1 MNRGILAL
9 VSSIGCM
16 SAGSLQTLADA
27 MHIPHLFIQRSPAGT
42 PRSACPQTSRMPG
55 TDDYTLMVRPPV
67 YLNEVIMQV
76 VSEYSWQKFI
86 LFYDS
91 DFDIRGIEDFL
102 DRTSQQGMDVSL
114 QKVESNINMMITSL
128 FRTMRVE
135 ELHRYRDTLRRAV
148 LFMSPTTAKAFIT
161 EVVETNL
168 VAFDCHWILI
178 NEEISDYDLQEL
190 VMKSIGRL
198 TLVRQT
204 FPMPQN
210 TTQRCVKH
218 NHRINTS
225 LCDPKNP
232 KSQQLE
238 ITNRY
243 IYDTV
248 LLLAN
253 TFHRKLEDRKWHSMA
268 SLSCIRKNS
277 KPWQG
282 GKSMLD
288 TVKKFGVSGLTSFL
302 EFTDNG
308 TNPNIFFEIL
318 GTNYGEDRGRGVSR
332 GRWEIGERV
341 KGAGSGRGGDA
352 GKMCGAGE
360 EGGEGEKKLKGNTE
374 EHGGREERTLAT
386 WDPVH
391 GLNGTLT
398 DRKLENNMRGV
409 VLRVVTV
416 LCTQKNQRLV
426 TVVTSA
432 GMSDFNLLLYSK
444 SVLCLVFRPSFIR
457 LCRDVE
463 RGQFESLRSQ
473 FVMVSENVLGK
484 PKKYQGYSIDVLDAL
499 SNYLGFK
506 YEIYVA
512 PDHKYGSLQPDGQWN
527 GLMGELVF
535 KRADVGLSAL
545 TITPERESVVDFT
558 TRYMD
563 YSVGVLLRKAERTV
577 DMFACLAPFDLSL
590 WACIAGTVLLVGIL
604 VYLLNWLNP
613 PRLPMGSV
621 SSTTLYNSMWFVYG
635 SFVQQGGEVPYTTLA
650 TRMMMGVWWM
660 FALIVISSYTANLA
674 AFLTITRIENSIQ
687 SLQDL
692 SKQTELPYGTVL
704 DSAVYD
710 QVRSKA
716 MNPFERDPMYSQ
728 MWRMI
733 NRTGGGENN
742 VEESKEGIRKVKY
755 GRFGFVWDAAVLEY
769 VANNDEDCS
778 FYTVSSNAPDRGY
791 GIAMQHGSPYR
802 DIFSQRILELQ
813 QNGDMDILKLKW
825 WPRDSPC
832 DLYSSVQSRQRGNAL
847 DIHSFAGV
855 FCVLAAGVVLSCL
868 IAMVESWWSR
878 RKGSRVPSKEVGG
891 RIGDRTEESWYR
903 ERQAAD
909 PCPHSPNEHP
919 LALGGQ
925 TQNQTSST
933 ANTTVSTATH
943 YQPPACCDI
952 PCALIVQHS
961 YEPANPSEL
970 APKMRMTTFTTSPPT
985 PSLCTED
992 ESPHKQFSTSSVD
1005 LTPLDMDALPAARQ
1019 ALEQISDF
1027 RNTHITTTTFIP
1039 EQIQTLSRSLSA
1051 KAAAGFSAGFGSGGG
1066 GVLQDHRTGGVGPF
1080 RQRAPNGGFFRS
1092 PIKTM
1097 SSIPYQPTGPG
1108 PNFGYG
1114 NDPDRG
1120 TSI

>member
-1 MNRGILAL
+1 LTQLVAQWIQGINWSARKDDEVFRLAVADLNLNNEILETEKITISVEFVDGNNPFQAVQEACELMNRGILAL

-42 PRSACPQTSRMPG
+42 PRSACPPTSRVPG

-76 VSEYSWQKFI
+76 VSEYSWQKFV

-102 DRTSQQGMDVSL
+102 DSTSQQGMDVSL

-148 LFMSPTTAKAFIT
+148 LFMSPATAKAFIT

-198 TLVRQT
+198 TLVRQM

-232 KSQQLE
+232 KAQQLE

-332 GRWEIGERV
+332 
-341 KGAGSGRGGDA
+341 
-352 GKMCGAGE
+352 
-360 EGGEGEKKLKGNTE
+360 
-374 EHGGREERTLAT
+374 LAT

-416 LCTQKNQRLV
+416 LEE
-426 TVVTSA
+426 
-432 GMSDFNLLLYSK
+432 
-444 SVLCLVFRPSFIR
+444 P
-457 LCRDVE
+457 
-463 RGQFESLRSQ
+463 

-484 PKKYQGYSIDVLDAL
+484 PKKYQGFSIDVLDAL
-499 SNYLGFK
+499 ANYLGFK

-733 NRTGGGENN
+733 NRTGGGDNN

-778 FYTVSSNAPDRGY
+778 FYTVSNNAPDRGY

-825 WPRDSPC
+825 WPKDSPC
-832 DLYSSVQSRQRGNAL
+832 DLYSSVQTRQRGNAL

-878 RKGSRVPSKEVGG
+878 RKGSRVPSKEDDKE
-891 RIGDRTEESWYR
+891 IDL
-903 ERQAAD
+903 
-909 PCPHSPNEHP
+909 EH
-919 LALGGQ
+919 LHRRV
-925 TQNQTSST
+925 N
-933 ANTTVSTATH
+933 
-943 YQPPACCDI
+943 
-952 PCALIVQHS
+952 
-961 YEPANPSEL
+961 
-970 APKMRMTTFTTSPPT
+970 
-985 PSLCTED
+985 SLCTED

-1066 GVLQDHRTGGVGPF
+1066 GGGGLQDHRTGGVGPF

>member
-1 MNRGILAL
+1 MKVITAMLLVAVVWSQEWKSALSDSIIHIGAIFDESARKDDEVFRLAVADLNLNNEILETEKITISVEFVDGNNPFQAVQEACELMNRGILAL
-9 VSSIGCM
+9 VTSIGCM
-16 SAGSLQTLADA
+16 SAGSIQTLANA
-27 MHIPHLFIQRSPAGT
+27 MHIPHLFIQRSPAGS
-42 PRSACPQTSRMPG
+42 PRSDCQPTSRVPG
-55 TDDYTLMVRPPV
+55 TDDYTLMVRPPI
-67 YLNEVIMQV
+67 YLNDVIMQV

-86 LFYDS
+86 IFYDS

-102 DRTSQQGMDVSL
+102 DRSSQQGMDVSL

-148 LFMSPTTAKAFIT
+148 LFMSPATAKAFIT

-210 TTQRCVKH
+210 ASQRCVKH
-218 NHRINTS
+218 NHRINNS

-232 KSQQLE
+232 RSHQLE

-243 IYDTV
+243 IYDSV

-268 SLSCIRKNS
+268 SLSCIRKNT

-282 GKSMLD
+282 GRSMLD
-288 TVKKFGVSGLTSFL
+288 TIKKNGVSGLTSFL
-302 EFTDNG
+302 EFDDNG
-308 TNPNIFFEIL
+308 SNPNIFFEIL
-318 GTNYGEDRGRGVSR
+318 GTNYGEDRGRGVTR
-332 GRWEIGERV
+332 
-341 KGAGSGRGGDA
+341 
-352 GKMCGAGE
+352 
-360 EGGEGEKKLKGNTE
+360 
-374 EHGGREERTLAT
+374 LAT

-416 LCTQKNQRLV
+416 LEE
-426 TVVTSA
+426 
-432 GMSDFNLLLYSK
+432 
-444 SVLCLVFRPSFIR
+444 P
-457 LCRDVE
+457 
-463 RGQFESLRSQ
+463 

-499 SNYLGFK
+499 SDYLGFK

-621 SSTTLYNSMWFVYG
+621 SPTTLYNSMWFVYG
-635 SFVQQGGEVPYTTLA
+635 SFVQQDV
-650 TRMMMGVWWM
+650 
-660 FALIVISSYTANLA
+660 
-674 AFLTITRIENSIQ
+674 

-710 QVRSKA
+710 QVRYKS

-778 FYTVSSNAPDRGY
+778 FYAVSSNAPDRGY

-802 DIFSQRILELQ
+802 DIFSQRVLELQ

-832 DLYSSVQSRQRGNAL
+832 DLYSSIQTRQQGNAL

-878 RKGSRVPSKEVGG
+878 RKGSRVPSKEDDKE
-891 RIGDRTEESWYR
+891 IDL
-903 ERQAAD
+903 
-909 PCPHSPNEHP
+909 EH
-919 LALGGQ
+919 LHRRV
-925 TQNQTSST
+925 N
-933 ANTTVSTATH
+933 
-943 YQPPACCDI
+943 
-952 PCALIVQHS
+952 
-961 YEPANPSEL
+961 
-970 APKMRMTTFTTSPPT
+970 
-985 PSLCTED
+985 SLCTDD

-1039 EQIQTLSRSLSA
+1039 EQIQTLSRTLSA
-1051 KAAAGFSAGFGSGGG
+1051 KAAAGFSTGFGSGG

-1097 SSIPYQPTGPG
+1097 SSIPYQSTGPG

>member
-1 MNRGILAL
+1 MKVFPAVLFLITFWSLEWAPVLPDSIIHIGAIFDESAKKDDEVFRMAVADLNLNNQILETEKITISVEFVDGNNPFQAVQEACELMNRGILAL

-16 SAGSLQTLADA
+16 SAGSLQSLADA
-27 MHIPHLFIQRSPAGT
+27 MHIPHLFIQRAPAGT
-42 PRSACPQTSRMPG
+42 PRSSCPPTSHAQP
-55 TDDYTLMVRPPV
+55 DDYTLFVRPPV
-67 YLNEVIMQV
+67 YLNDVIFQV
-76 VSEYSWQKFI
+76 VMEYTWQKFI
-86 LFYDS
+86 IFYDT
-91 DFDIRGIEDFL
+91 DYDIRGIQNFL
-102 DRTSQQGMDVSL
+102 DQTSQQGMDVSL
-114 QKVESNINMMITSL
+114 QKVESNINMMITGM

-148 LFMSPTTAKAFIT
+148 LFMSPATAKAFIT

-168 VAFDCHWILI
+168 VAFDCHWIII
-178 NEEISDYDLQEL
+178 NEEISDMDVQEL

-204 FPMPQN
+204 FLLPQN
-210 TTQRCVKH
+210 TSQRCARN
-218 NHRINTS
+218 NHRIDNS
-225 LCDPKNP
+225 LCDPKDP
-232 KSQQLE
+232 KAHTLE

-268 SLSCIRKNS
+268 SLSCIRKGS

-288 TVKKFGVSGLTSFL
+288 TVKKGGVSGLTSLL
-302 EFTDNG
+302 EFNDNG
-308 TNPNIFFEIL
+308 SNPNIYFEIL

-332 GRWEIGERV
+332 
-341 KGAGSGRGGDA
+341 
-352 GKMCGAGE
+352 
-360 EGGEGEKKLKGNTE
+360 
-374 EHGGREERTLAT
+374 LAT

-416 LCTQKNQRLV
+416 LEE
-426 TVVTSA
+426 
-432 GMSDFNLLLYSK
+432 
-444 SVLCLVFRPSFIR
+444 P
-457 LCRDVE
+457 
-463 RGQFESLRSQ
+463 

-484 PKKYQGYSIDVLDAL
+484 PKKYQGFSIDVLDAL
-499 SNYLGFK
+499 ANYLGFK

-512 PDHKYGSLQPDGQWN
+512 PDHKYGSQQADGAWN

-563 YSVGVLLRKAERTV
+563 YSVGVLLKKAERTV
-577 DMFACLAPFDLSL
+577 DIFACLAPFDLSL
-590 WACIAGTVLLVGIL
+590 WACIAGTVLLVGTL

-650 TRMMMGVWWM
+650 TRMMMGVWWL

-674 AFLTITRIENSIQ
+674 AFLTISRIENSIQ

-692 SKQTELPYGTVL
+692 AKQTDLPYGTVL

-710 QVRSKA
+710 QVRSKGI
-716 MNPFERDPMYSQ
+716 NPFERDPMYSQ

-733 NRTGGGENN
+733 NRTGGAENN

-755 GRFGFVWDAAVLEY
+755 GRFAFVWDAAVLEY
-769 VANNDEDCS
+769 VAINDEDCS
-778 FYTVSSNAPDRGY
+778 LYTVSNSVADRGY
-791 GIAMQHGSPYR
+791 GIAMQHGSAYR

-825 WPRDSPC
+825 WPQDSPC
-832 DLYSSVQSRQRGNAL
+832 DLYSPVGTRKTGSAL

-855 FCVLAAGVVLSCL
+855 FFVLAAGVVLSCL
-868 IAMVESWWSR
+868 IATVETWWTR
-878 RKGSRVPSKEVGG
+878 RKGSRVPSKEDDKE
-891 RIGDRTEESWYR
+891 IDL
-903 ERQAAD
+903 
-909 PCPHSPNEHP
+909 EH
-919 LALGGQ
+919 LHHRV
-925 TQNQTSST
+925 N
-933 ANTTVSTATH
+933 
-943 YQPPACCDI
+943 
-952 PCALIVQHS
+952 
-961 YEPANPSEL
+961 
-970 APKMRMTTFTTSPPT
+970 
-985 PSLCTED
+985 SLCTED
-992 ESPHKQFSTSSVD
+992 ESPHKQFSTSSID
-1005 LTPLDMDALPAARQ
+1005 LTPLDMDSLPAARQ

-1051 KAAAGFSAGFGSGGG
+1051 KAAAGFAFGA
-1066 GVLQDHRTGGVGPF
+1066 VQDHRTGGPF

-1092 PIKTM
+1092 PVKTM
-1097 SSIPYQPTGPG
+1097 SSIPYQPTPA
-1108 PNFGYG
+1108 PSFSYG

>member
-1 MNRGILAL
+1 MKVLLAVLLVAVFWSQEWKSALSDSIIHIGAIFDESARKDDEVFRLAVADLNLNNEILETEKITFSVEFVDGNNPFQAVQEACELMNRGILAL

-27 MHIPHLFIQRSPAGT
+27 MHIPHLYIQRSPVGT
-42 PRSACPQTSRMPG
+42 PRSTCPPTSRIPG
-55 TDDYTLMVRPPV
+55 SDDYTLMVRPPV
-67 YLNEVIMQV
+67 FLNEVIMQV
-76 VSEYSWQKFI
+76 VSEYSWQKFV

-114 QKVESNINMMITSL
+114 QKVESNVNMMITGL

-148 LFMSPTTAKAFIT
+148 LFMSPATAKAFIT

-198 TLVRQT
+198 TLVRQM

-225 LCDPKNP
+225 LCDPKSP
-232 KSQQLE
+232 KAQQLE

-282 GKSMLD
+282 GKSMLE

-332 GRWEIGERV
+332 
-341 KGAGSGRGGDA
+341 
-352 GKMCGAGE
+352 
-360 EGGEGEKKLKGNTE
+360 
-374 EHGGREERTLAT
+374 LAT

-416 LCTQKNQRLV
+416 LEE
-426 TVVTSA
+426 
-432 GMSDFNLLLYSK
+432 
-444 SVLCLVFRPSFIR
+444 P
-457 LCRDVE
+457 
-463 RGQFESLRSQ
+463 

-512 PDHKYGSLQPDGQWN
+512 PDHKYGSLQSDGQWN

-604 VYLLNWLNP
+604 VYLLNWFNP

-650 TRMMMGVWWM
+650 TRMMMGFWWM

-674 AFLTITRIENSIQ
+674 AFLTISRIENSIQ

-733 NRTGGGENN
+733 NRTGGADNN
-742 VEESKEGIRKVKY
+742 VEESREGIRKVKY

-791 GIAMQHGSPYR
+791 GMAMQHGSPYR

-825 WPRDSPC
+825 WPKDSPC
-832 DLYSSVQSRQRGNAL
+832 DLYSSDQTRQHGNAL

-878 RKGSRVPSKEVGG
+878 RKGSRVPSKEDDKE
-891 RIGDRTEESWYR
+891 IDL
-903 ERQAAD
+903 
-909 PCPHSPNEHP
+909 EH
-919 LALGGQ
+919 LHRRV
-925 TQNQTSST
+925 N
-933 ANTTVSTATH
+933 
-943 YQPPACCDI
+943 
-952 PCALIVQHS
+952 
-961 YEPANPSEL
+961 
-970 APKMRMTTFTTSPPT
+970 
-985 PSLCTED
+985 SLCTED

-1051 KAAAGFSAGFGSGGG
+1051 KAAAGFSSGFGGGTN
-1066 GVLQDHRTGGVGPF
+1066 LQDHRTGGVGPF

>member
-1 MNRGILAL
+1 
-9 VSSIGCM
+9 
-16 SAGSLQTLADA
+16 
-27 MHIPHLFIQRSPAGT
+27 
-42 PRSACPQTSRMPG
+42 
-55 TDDYTLMVRPPV
+55 
-67 YLNEVIMQV
+67 
-76 VSEYSWQKFI
+76 
-86 LFYDS
+86 
-91 DFDIRGIEDFL
+91 
-102 DRTSQQGMDVSL
+102 
-114 QKVESNINMMITSL
+114 
-128 FRTMRVE
+128 
-135 ELHRYRDTLRRAV
+135 
-148 LFMSPTTAKAFIT
+148 
-161 EVVETNL
+161 
-168 VAFDCHWILI
+168 WILI

-198 TLVRQT
+198 TLVRQM

-225 LCDPKNP
+225 LCDPKSP
-232 KSQQLE
+232 KAQQLE

-282 GKSMLD
+282 GKSMLE

-332 GRWEIGERV
+332 
-341 KGAGSGRGGDA
+341 
-352 GKMCGAGE
+352 
-360 EGGEGEKKLKGNTE
+360 
-374 EHGGREERTLAT
+374 LAT

-416 LCTQKNQRLV
+416 LEE
-426 TVVTSA
+426 
-432 GMSDFNLLLYSK
+432 
-444 SVLCLVFRPSFIR
+444 P
-457 LCRDVE
+457 
-463 RGQFESLRSQ
+463 

-484 PKKYQGYSIDVLDAL
+484 PKKYQGFSIDVLDAL

-512 PDHKYGSLQPDGQWN
+512 PDHKYGSLQSDGQWN

-590 WACIAGTVLLVGIL
+590 WACIAGTVLLIGIL

-650 TRMMMGVWWM
+650 TRMMMGFWWM

-674 AFLTITRIENSIQ
+674 AFLTISRIENSIQ

-733 NRTGGGENN
+733 NRTGGADNN
-742 VEESKEGIRKVKY
+742 VEESREGIRKVKY

-825 WPRDSPC
+825 WPKDSPC
-832 DLYSSVQSRQRGNAL
+832 DLYSSDQTRQRGNAL

-878 RKGSRVPSKEVGG
+878 RKGSRVPSKEDDKE
-891 RIGDRTEESWYR
+891 IDL
-903 ERQAAD
+903 
-909 PCPHSPNEHP
+909 EH
-919 LALGGQ
+919 LHRRV
-925 TQNQTSST
+925 N
-933 ANTTVSTATH
+933 
-943 YQPPACCDI
+943 
-952 PCALIVQHS
+952 
-961 YEPANPSEL
+961 
-970 APKMRMTTFTTSPPT
+970 
-985 PSLCTED
+985 SLCTED

-1051 KAAAGFSAGFGSGGG
+1051 KAAAGFSSGFGGGTT
-1066 GVLQDHRTGGVGPF
+1066 LQDHRTGGVGPF

>member
-1 MNRGILAL
+1 MKVISAILLVAVCWSQEWKSALSDSIIHIGAIFDESARKDDEVFRLAVADLNLNNEILETEKITISVEFVDGNNPFQAVQEACELMNRGILAL

-27 MHIPHLFIQRSPAGT
+27 MHIPHLFIQRSPAGS
-42 PRSACPQTSRMPG
+42 PRSACPQTSRLPG

-148 LFMSPTTAKAFIT
+148 LFMSPATAKAFIT

-178 NEEISDYDLQEL
+178 NEEITDYDLQEL
-190 VMKSIGRL
+190 VLKSIGRL

-232 KSQQLE
+232 RSHQLE
-238 ITNRY
+238 ISNRY

-268 SLSCIRKNS
+268 SLSCIRKTS

-288 TVKKFGVSGLTSFL
+288 TIKKFGVSGLTSFL

-308 TNPNIFFEIL
+308 SNPNIFFEIL
-318 GTNYGEDRGRGVSR
+318 GTSYGEDRGRGVSR
-332 GRWEIGERV
+332 
-341 KGAGSGRGGDA
+341 
-352 GKMCGAGE
+352 
-360 EGGEGEKKLKGNTE
+360 
-374 EHGGREERTLAT
+374 LAT

-416 LCTQKNQRLV
+416 LEE
-426 TVVTSA
+426 
-432 GMSDFNLLLYSK
+432 
-444 SVLCLVFRPSFIR
+444 P
-457 LCRDVE
+457 
-463 RGQFESLRSQ
+463 

-674 AFLTITRIENSIQ
+674 AFLTISRIENSIQ

-710 QVRSKA
+710 QVRSKS

-733 NRTGGGENN
+733 NRTGGGDNN

-825 WPRDSPC
+825 WPKDSPC
-832 DLYSSVQSRQRGNAL
+832 DLYSSVQTRQRGNAL

-878 RKGSRVPSKEVGG
+878 RKGSRVPSKETQADGP
-891 RIGDRTEESWYR
+891 SA
-903 ERQAAD
+903 RQAAD

-919 LALGGQ
+919 LALGGHSQ
-925 TQNQTSST
+925 HQNPNT
-933 ANTTVSTATH
+933 ANTNAPTATH

-961 YEPANPSEL
+961 YEPNHPSEL
-970 APKMRMTTFTTSPPT
+970 TPKMRMTTFTTSPPT
-985 PSLCTED
+985 PRTIRRSTWSTYTAGLTACA
-992 ESPHKQFSTSSVD
+992 PRMKAPTSSSP
-1005 LTPLDMDALPAARQ
+1005 PLP
-1019 ALEQISDF
+1019 
-1027 RNTHITTTTFIP
+1027 
-1039 EQIQTLSRSLSA
+1039 
-1051 KAAAGFSAGFGSGGG
+1051 
-1066 GVLQDHRTGGVGPF
+1066 
-1080 RQRAPNGGFFRS
+1080 
-1092 PIKTM
+1092 
-1097 SSIPYQPTGPG
+1097 SI
-1108 PNFGYG
+1108 
-1114 NDPDRG
+1114 
-1120 TSI
+1120 

>member
-1 MNRGILAL
+1 MKVTSAVMLLAAVFWSQKWKSVLSDSIIHIGAIFDESARKDDEVFRLAVADLNLNNEILQTEKITVSVEFVDGNNPFQAVQEACELMNRGILAL

-16 SAGSLQTLADA
+16 SAGSLQSLADA
-27 MHIPHLFIQRSPAGT
+27 MHIPHLFIQRSPAGS
-42 PRSACPQTSRMPG
+42 PRSACPPTSRVPG

-128 FRTMRVE
+128 FRTMRVD

-148 LFMSPTTAKAFIT
+148 LFMSPATAKAFIT

-198 TLVRQT
+198 TLIRQM
-204 FPMPQN
+204 FPVPQN

-218 NHRINTS
+218 NHRIDTS
-225 LCDPKNP
+225 LCDPKSP
-232 KSQQLE
+232 RSQQLE
-238 ITNRY
+238 ISNRY
-243 IYDTV
+243 IYDSV

-268 SLSCIRKNS
+268 SLSCIRKSS

-288 TVKKFGVSGLTSFL
+288 TIKKFGVSGLTSFL

-308 TNPNIFFEIL
+308 SNPNIFFEIL
-318 GTNYGEDRGRGVSR
+318 GTNYGEERGRGVSR
-332 GRWEIGERV
+332 
-341 KGAGSGRGGDA
+341 
-352 GKMCGAGE
+352 
-360 EGGEGEKKLKGNTE
+360 
-374 EHGGREERTLAT
+374 LAM

-416 LCTQKNQRLV
+416 LEE
-426 TVVTSA
+426 
-432 GMSDFNLLLYSK
+432 
-444 SVLCLVFRPSFIR
+444 P
-457 LCRDVE
+457 
-463 RGQFESLRSQ
+463 

-484 PKKYQGYSIDVLDAL
+484 PKKYQGYSIDVLDTL

-512 PDHKYGSLQPDGQWN
+512 PDHKYGSMQPDGQWN
-527 GLMGELVF
+527 GLMGELVS

-650 TRMMMGVWWM
+650 TRMMMGFWWM

-692 SKQTELPYGTVL
+692 SKQTDLPYGTVL

-710 QVRSKA
+710 QVRSKS

-733 NRTGGGENN
+733 NRTGGGDNN

-778 FYTVSSNAPDRGY
+778 FYTVKSSAPDRGY

-825 WPRDSPC
+825 WPKDSPC
-832 DLYSSVQSRQRGNAL
+832 DLYSSVQTRQHSNAL
-847 DIHSFAGV
+847 DIQSFAGV

-878 RKGSRVPSKEVGG
+878 RKGSRVPSKEDDKE
-891 RIGDRTEESWYR
+891 IDL
-903 ERQAAD
+903 
-909 PCPHSPNEHP
+909 EH
-919 LALGGQ
+919 LHRRV
-925 TQNQTSST
+925 N
-933 ANTTVSTATH
+933 
-943 YQPPACCDI
+943 
-952 PCALIVQHS
+952 
-961 YEPANPSEL
+961 
-970 APKMRMTTFTTSPPT
+970 
-985 PSLCTED
+985 SLCTED

-1039 EQIQTLSRSLSA
+1039 EQIQTLSRTLSA
-1051 KAAAGFSAGFGSGGG
+1051 KAAAGFSSGFSSGG
-1066 GVLQDHRTGGVGPF
+1066 GVLQDHRTGVGPF

>member
-1 MNRGILAL
+1 MKVFPAVLFLITFWSLEWAPVLPDSIIHIGAIFDESAKKDDEVFRMAVADLNLNNQILETEKITISVEFVDGNNPFQAVQEACELMNRGILAL

-16 SAGSLQTLADA
+16 SAGSLQSLADA
-27 MHIPHLFIQRSPAGT
+27 MHIPHLFIQRAPGGT
-42 PRSACPQTSRMPG
+42 PRSSCPPTSHAQP
-55 TDDYTLMVRPPV
+55 DDYTLFVRPPV
-67 YLNEVIMQV
+67 YLNDVIFQV
-76 VSEYSWQKFI
+76 VMEYTWQKFI
-86 LFYDS
+86 IFYDT
-91 DFDIRGIEDFL
+91 DYDIRGIQNFL
-102 DRTSQQGMDVSL
+102 DQTSQQGMDVSL
-114 QKVESNINMMITSL
+114 QKVESNINMMITGM

-148 LFMSPTTAKAFIT
+148 LFMSPATAKAFIT

-168 VAFDCHWILI
+168 VAFDCHWIII
-178 NEEISDYDLQEL
+178 NEEISDMDVQEL

-204 FPMPQN
+204 FLLPQN
-210 TTQRCVKH
+210 TSQRCARN
-218 NHRINTS
+218 NHRIDNS
-225 LCDPKNP
+225 LCDPKDP
-232 KSQQLE
+232 KAHTLE

-268 SLSCIRKNS
+268 SLSCIRKGS

-288 TVKKFGVSGLTSFL
+288 TVKKGGVSGLTSLL
-302 EFTDNG
+302 EFNDNG
-308 TNPNIFFEIL
+308 SNPNIYFEIL

-332 GRWEIGERV
+332 
-341 KGAGSGRGGDA
+341 
-352 GKMCGAGE
+352 
-360 EGGEGEKKLKGNTE
+360 
-374 EHGGREERTLAT
+374 LAT

-416 LCTQKNQRLV
+416 LEE
-426 TVVTSA
+426 
-432 GMSDFNLLLYSK
+432 
-444 SVLCLVFRPSFIR
+444 P
-457 LCRDVE
+457 
-463 RGQFESLRSQ
+463 

-484 PKKYQGYSIDVLDAL
+484 PKKYQGFSIDVLDAL
-499 SNYLGFK
+499 ANYLGFK

-512 PDHKYGSLQPDGQWN
+512 PDHKYGSQQADGAWN

-563 YSVGVLLRKAERTV
+563 YSVGVLLKKAERTV
-577 DMFACLAPFDLSL
+577 DIFACLAPFDLSL
-590 WACIAGTVLLVGIL
+590 WACIAGTVLLVGTL

-650 TRMMMGVWWM
+650 TRMMMGVWWL

-674 AFLTITRIENSIQ
+674 AFLTISRIENSIQ

-692 SKQTELPYGTVL
+692 AKQTDLPYGTVL

-710 QVRSKA
+710 QVRSKGI
-716 MNPFERDPMYSQ
+716 NPFERDPMYSQ

-733 NRTGGGENN
+733 NRTGGAENN

-755 GRFGFVWDAAVLEY
+755 GRFAFVWDAAVLEY
-769 VANNDEDCS
+769 VAINDEDCS
-778 FYTVSSNAPDRGY
+778 LYTVSNSVADRGY

-825 WPRDSPC
+825 WPQDSPC
-832 DLYSSVQSRQRGNAL
+832 DLYSPVGTRKTGSAL

-855 FCVLAAGVVLSCL
+855 FFVLAAGVVLSCL
-868 IAMVESWWSR
+868 IATVETWWTR
-878 RKGSRVPSKEVGG
+878 RKGSRVPSKEDDKE
-891 RIGDRTEESWYR
+891 IDL
-903 ERQAAD
+903 
-909 PCPHSPNEHP
+909 EH
-919 LALGGQ
+919 LHHRV
-925 TQNQTSST
+925 N
-933 ANTTVSTATH
+933 
-943 YQPPACCDI
+943 
-952 PCALIVQHS
+952 
-961 YEPANPSEL
+961 
-970 APKMRMTTFTTSPPT
+970 
-985 PSLCTED
+985 SLCTED
-992 ESPHKQFSTSSVD
+992 ESPHKQFSTSSID
-1005 LTPLDMDALPAARQ
+1005 LTPLDMDSLPAARQ

-1051 KAAAGFSAGFGSGGG
+1051 KAAAGFAFGA
-1066 GVLQDHRTGGVGPF
+1066 VQDHRTGGPF

-1092 PIKTM
+1092 PVKTM
-1097 SSIPYQPTGPG
+1097 SSIPYQPTPA
-1108 PNFGYG
+1108 PSFSYG

>member
-1 MNRGILAL
+1 MLLVAVFWSQEWKSTLSDSIIHIGAIFDESARKDDEVFRLAVADLNLNNEILETEKITISVEFVDGNNPFQAVQEACELMNRGILAL

-42 PRSACPQTSRMPG
+42 PRSACPPTSRVPG

-76 VSEYSWQKFI
+76 VSEYSWQKFV

-102 DRTSQQGMDVSL
+102 DSTSQQGMDVSL

-148 LFMSPTTAKAFIT
+148 LFMSPATAKAFIT

-198 TLVRQT
+198 TLVRQM

-232 KSQQLE
+232 KAQQLE

-332 GRWEIGERV
+332 
-341 KGAGSGRGGDA
+341 
-352 GKMCGAGE
+352 
-360 EGGEGEKKLKGNTE
+360 
-374 EHGGREERTLAT
+374 LAT

-416 LCTQKNQRLV
+416 LEE
-426 TVVTSA
+426 
-432 GMSDFNLLLYSK
+432 
-444 SVLCLVFRPSFIR
+444 P
-457 LCRDVE
+457 
-463 RGQFESLRSQ
+463 

-484 PKKYQGYSIDVLDAL
+484 PKKYQGFSIDVLDAL

-733 NRTGGGENN
+733 NRTGGGDNN

-778 FYTVSSNAPDRGY
+778 FYTVSNNAPDRGY

-825 WPRDSPC
+825 WPKDSPC
-832 DLYSSVQSRQRGNAL
+832 DLYSSVQTRQRGSAL

-878 RKGSRVPSKEVGG
+878 RKGSRVPSKEDDKE
-891 RIGDRTEESWYR
+891 IDL
-903 ERQAAD
+903 
-909 PCPHSPNEHP
+909 EH
-919 LALGGQ
+919 LHRRV
-925 TQNQTSST
+925 N
-933 ANTTVSTATH
+933 
-943 YQPPACCDI
+943 
-952 PCALIVQHS
+952 
-961 YEPANPSEL
+961 
-970 APKMRMTTFTTSPPT
+970 
-985 PSLCTED
+985 SLCTED

-1051 KAAAGFSAGFGSGGG
+1051 KAAAGFSAGFSSGGSGG

>member
-1 MNRGILAL
+1 FVINDFRFSLLSPSLSTGAIFDEAARKDDEVFRLAVADLNLNNEILETEKITISVEFVDGNNPFQAVQEACELMNRGILAL

-27 MHIPHLFIQRSPAGT
+27 MHIPHLFIQRSTAGT
-42 PRSACPQTSRMPG
+42 PRSACPQTGRLPG

-148 LFMSPTTAKAFIT
+148 LFMSPATAKAFIT

-210 TTQRCVKH
+210 ATQRCVKH
-218 NHRINTS
+218 NHRINNS

-332 GRWEIGERV
+332 
-341 KGAGSGRGGDA
+341 
-352 GKMCGAGE
+352 
-360 EGGEGEKKLKGNTE
+360 
-374 EHGGREERTLAT
+374 LAT

-416 LCTQKNQRLV
+416 LEE
-426 TVVTSA
+426 
-432 GMSDFNLLLYSK
+432 
-444 SVLCLVFRPSFIR
+444 P
-457 LCRDVE
+457 
-463 RGQFESLRSQ
+463 

-590 WACIAGTVLLVGIL
+590 WACIAGTVLLIGIL

-650 TRMMMGVWWM
+650 TRMMMGFWWM

-778 FYTVSSNAPDRGY
+778 FYTVSNTAPDRGY

-825 WPRDSPC
+825 WPKDSPC
-832 DLYSSVQSRQRGNAL
+832 DLYGSVQTRQRGSAL

-878 RKGSRVPSKEVGG
+878 RKGSRVPSKEDDKE
-891 RIGDRTEESWYR
+891 IDL
-903 ERQAAD
+903 
-909 PCPHSPNEHP
+909 EH
-919 LALGGQ
+919 LHRRV
-925 TQNQTSST
+925 N
-933 ANTTVSTATH
+933 
-943 YQPPACCDI
+943 
-952 PCALIVQHS
+952 
-961 YEPANPSEL
+961 
-970 APKMRMTTFTTSPPT
+970 
-985 PSLCTED
+985 SLCTED

-1051 KAAAGFSAGFGSGGG
+1051 KAAAGFSAGFGGGG

>member
-1 MNRGILAL
+1 ALSLSLSLSLSFSCELMNRGILAL
-9 VSSIGCM
+9 ISSVGCM
-16 SAGSLQTLADA
+16 SAGSLQSLADA
-27 MHIPHLFIQRSPAGT
+27 MHIPHLFIQRAPAGT
-42 PRSACPQTSRMPG
+42 PRSSCPLVSRG
-55 TDDYTLMVRPPV
+55 RQDDYTLFVRPPV
-67 YLNEVIMQV
+67 YLNDVILQV

-86 LFYDS
+86 IFYDQEY
-91 DFDIRGIEDFL
+91 DIRGIQDFL
-102 DRTSQQGMDVSL
+102 DKTSQQGMDVSL
-114 QKVESNINMMITSL
+114 QKVESNINMMITSM

-148 LFMSPTTAKAFIT
+148 LFMSPVTAKAFIT

-168 VAFDCHWILI
+168 MAFDCHWIII
-178 NEEISDYDLQEL
+178 NEEISDQDVQEL

-198 TLVRQT
+198 TLIRQT
-204 FPMPQN
+204 FPLPQN
-210 TTQRCVKH
+210 TSQRCVKH

-225 LCDPKNP
+225 LCDPKDP
-232 KSQQLE
+232 KAQTLE

-268 SLSCIRKNS
+268 SLTCIRKNS

-282 GKSMLD
+282 GRPMLD
-288 TVKKFGVSGLTSFL
+288 NVKKSGVSGLTGFL

-308 TNPNIFFEIL
+308 TNPNIYFEIL
-318 GTNYGEDRGRGVSR
+318 GTNYGEDRGRGVS
-332 GRWEIGERV
+332 
-341 KGAGSGRGGDA
+341 K
-352 GKMCGAGE
+352 
-360 EGGEGEKKLKGNTE
+360 
-374 EHGGREERTLAT
+374 LAT

-416 LCTQKNQRLV
+416 LEE
-426 TVVTSA
+426 
-432 GMSDFNLLLYSK
+432 
-444 SVLCLVFRPSFIR
+444 P
-457 LCRDVE
+457 
-463 RGQFESLRSQ
+463 

-484 PKKYQGYSIDVLDAL
+484 PKKYQGYSIDVLDSL

-512 PDHKYGSLQPDGQWN
+512 PDHKYGSQQSDGVWN
-527 GLMGELVF
+527 GLMGELVA

-545 TITPERESVVDFT
+545 TITPERESAVDFT

-613 PRLPMGSV
+613 PRLPMGAV
-621 SSTTLYNSMWFVYG
+621 SSTTFYNSMWFVYG

-650 TRMMMGVWWM
+650 TRMMMGVWWL

-704 DSAVYD
+704 DSAVYE

-733 NRTGGGENN
+733 NRTGGADNN
-742 VEESKEGIRKVKY
+742 VDESKEGIRKVKY
-755 GRFGFVWDAAVLEY
+755 GRFAFVWDAAVLEY
-769 VANNDEDCS
+769 MAINDEDCS
-778 FYTVSSNAPDRGY
+778 FYTVGSNAPDRGY
-791 GIAMQHGSPYR
+791 GFAMQHGSPYR

-832 DLYSSVQSRQRGNAL
+832 DLYSTVHTKHRGSAL

-855 FCVLAAGVVLSCL
+855 FCVLAAGVVLSCV
-868 IAMVESWWSR
+868 IAMVETWWTR
-878 RKGSRVPSKEVGG
+878 RKGSRVPSKEDDKE
-891 RIGDRTEESWYR
+891 IDL
-903 ERQAAD
+903 
-909 PCPHSPNEHP
+909 EH
-919 LALGGQ
+919 LHRRV
-925 TQNQTSST
+925 N
-933 ANTTVSTATH
+933 
-943 YQPPACCDI
+943 
-952 PCALIVQHS
+952 
-961 YEPANPSEL
+961 
-970 APKMRMTTFTTSPPT
+970 
-985 PSLCTED
+985 SLCTED
-992 ESPHKQFSTSSVD
+992 DSPHKQFSTSSID
-1005 LTPLDMDALPAARQ
+1005 LTPLDMDSMPAARQ

-1039 EQIQTLSRSLSA
+1039 EQIQTLSRSLST
-1051 KAAAGFSAGFGSGGG
+1051 KAQQGFAFGP
-1066 GVLQDHRTGGVGPF
+1066 VQDHRTGGTF

-1097 SSIPYQPTGPG
+1097 SSIPYQPTPQ
-1108 PNFGYG
+1108 PNFSYG

>member
-1 MNRGILAL
+1 MKVISAVLLVAVFWSQEWKSTLSDSIIHIGAIFDESARKDDEVFRLAVADLNLNNEILETEKITISVEFVDGNNPFQAVQEACELMNRGILAL
-9 VSSIGCM
+9 
-16 SAGSLQTLADA
+16 
-27 MHIPHLFIQRSPAGT
+27 RSPAGT
-42 PRSACPQTSRMPG
+42 PRSACPPTSRVPG

-76 VSEYSWQKFI
+76 VSEYSWQKFV

-102 DRTSQQGMDVSL
+102 DSTSQQGMDVSL

-148 LFMSPTTAKAFIT
+148 LFMSPATAKAFIT

-198 TLVRQT
+198 TLVRQM

-232 KSQQLE
+232 KAQQLE

-332 GRWEIGERV
+332 
-341 KGAGSGRGGDA
+341 
-352 GKMCGAGE
+352 
-360 EGGEGEKKLKGNTE
+360 
-374 EHGGREERTLAT
+374 LAT

-416 LCTQKNQRLV
+416 LEE
-426 TVVTSA
+426 
-432 GMSDFNLLLYSK
+432 
-444 SVLCLVFRPSFIR
+444 P
-457 LCRDVE
+457 
-463 RGQFESLRSQ
+463 

-484 PKKYQGYSIDVLDAL
+484 PKKYQGFSIDVLDAL
-499 SNYLGFK
+499 ANYLGFK

-733 NRTGGGENN
+733 NRTGGGDNN

-778 FYTVSSNAPDRGY
+778 FYTVSNNAPDRGY

-825 WPRDSPC
+825 WPKDSPC
-832 DLYSSVQSRQRGNAL
+832 DLYSSVQTRQRGNAL

-878 RKGSRVPSKEVGG
+878 RKGSRVPSKEDDKE
-891 RIGDRTEESWYR
+891 IDL
-903 ERQAAD
+903 
-909 PCPHSPNEHP
+909 EH
-919 LALGGQ
+919 LHRRV
-925 TQNQTSST
+925 N
-933 ANTTVSTATH
+933 
-943 YQPPACCDI
+943 
-952 PCALIVQHS
+952 
-961 YEPANPSEL
+961 
-970 APKMRMTTFTTSPPT
+970 
-985 PSLCTED
+985 SLCTED

-1066 GVLQDHRTGGVGPF
+1066 GGGGLQDHRTGGVGPF

>member
-1 MNRGILAL
+1 MKVISAMLLFAVFWSQEWVPALSDSIIHIGAIFDESARKDDEVFRLAVADLNLNNEILETEKITISVEFVDGNNPFQAVQEACELMNRGILAL

-42 PRSACPQTSRMPG
+42 PRSACPPTSRIPG

-148 LFMSPTTAKAFIT
+148 LFMSPATAKAFIT

-232 KSQQLE
+232 KAQQLE

-332 GRWEIGERV
+332 
-341 KGAGSGRGGDA
+341 
-352 GKMCGAGE
+352 
-360 EGGEGEKKLKGNTE
+360 
-374 EHGGREERTLAT
+374 LAT

-416 LCTQKNQRLV
+416 LEE
-426 TVVTSA
+426 
-432 GMSDFNLLLYSK
+432 
-444 SVLCLVFRPSFIR
+444 P
-457 LCRDVE
+457 
-463 RGQFESLRSQ
+463 

-484 PKKYQGYSIDVLDAL
+484 PKKYQGFSIDVLDAL

-512 PDHKYGSLQPDGQWN
+512 PDHKYGSLQADGQWN

-545 TITPERESVVDFT
+545 TITPERESAVDFT

-733 NRTGGGENN
+733 NRTGGADNN

-769 VANNDEDCS
+769 VAINDEDCS
-778 FYTVSSNAPDRGY
+778 FYTVSNNAPDRGY

-832 DLYSSVQSRQRGNAL
+832 DLYSSVQTRQRGSAL

-878 RKGSRVPSKEVGG
+878 RKGSRVPSKEDDKE
-891 RIGDRTEESWYR
+891 IDL
-903 ERQAAD
+903 
-909 PCPHSPNEHP
+909 EH
-919 LALGGQ
+919 LHRRV
-925 TQNQTSST
+925 N
-933 ANTTVSTATH
+933 
-943 YQPPACCDI
+943 
-952 PCALIVQHS
+952 
-961 YEPANPSEL
+961 
-970 APKMRMTTFTTSPPT
+970 
-985 PSLCTED
+985 SLCTED
-992 ESPHKQFSTSSVD
+992 ESPHKQFSTSSID

-1051 KAAAGFSAGFGSGGG
+1051 KAAAGFAAGFGSGGG
-1066 GVLQDHRTGGVGPF
+1066 GGGGGLQDHRTGGVGPF

>member
-1 MNRGILAL
+1 MKVISAMLLVAVFWSQEWKSALSDSIIHIGAIFDESARKDDEVFRLAVADLNLNNEILETEKITISVEFVDGNNPFQAVQEACELMNRGILAL

-42 PRSACPQTSRMPG
+42 PRSACPPTSRLPG

-67 YLNEVIMQV
+67 YLNDVIMQV

-148 LFMSPTTAKAFIT
+148 LFMSPATAKAFIT

-198 TLVRQT
+198 TLVRQM

-308 TNPNIFFEIL
+308 SNPNIFFEIL
-318 GTNYGEDRGRGVSR
+318 GTNYGEDRGRGVS
-332 GRWEIGERV
+332 
-341 KGAGSGRGGDA
+341 K
-352 GKMCGAGE
+352 
-360 EGGEGEKKLKGNTE
+360 
-374 EHGGREERTLAT
+374 LAT

-416 LCTQKNQRLV
+416 LEE
-426 TVVTSA
+426 
-432 GMSDFNLLLYSK
+432 
-444 SVLCLVFRPSFIR
+444 P
-457 LCRDVE
+457 
-463 RGQFESLRSQ
+463 

-484 PKKYQGYSIDVLDAL
+484 PKKYQGFSIDVLDAL

-710 QVRSKA
+710 QVRSKS

-733 NRTGGGENN
+733 NRTGGGDNN

-778 FYTVSSNAPDRGY
+778 FYTVSNTAPDRGY

-825 WPRDSPC
+825 WPKDSPC
-832 DLYSSVQSRQRGNAL
+832 DLYSSIQTRQRGSAL

-878 RKGSRVPSKEVGG
+878 RKGSRVPSKETQADGP
-891 RIGDRTEESWYR
+891 SA
-903 ERQAAD
+903 RQAAD
-909 PCPHSPNEHP
+909 PCPHNPNEHP

-925 TQNQTSST
+925 TQNQTPNAAST
-933 ANTTVSTATH
+933 AAPSATR

-961 YEPANPSEL
+961 YEPTNPSEL

-985 PSLCTED
+985 PRLY
-992 ESPHKQFSTSSVD
+992 
-1005 LTPLDMDALPAARQ
+1005 
-1019 ALEQISDF
+1019 
-1027 RNTHITTTTFIP
+1027 
-1039 EQIQTLSRSLSA
+1039 IQ
-1051 KAAAGFSAGFGSGGG
+1051 
-1066 GVLQDHRTGGVGPF
+1066 
-1080 RQRAPNGGFFRS
+1080 
-1092 PIKTM
+1092 
-1097 SSIPYQPTGPG
+1097 
-1108 PNFGYG
+1108 
-1114 NDPDRG
+1114 
-1120 TSI
+1120 

>member
-1 MNRGILAL
+1 FNEYQVTISCLPDVVLRWSSVIGAIFDESARKDDEVFRLAVADLNLNNEILETEKITISVEFVDGNNPFQAVQEACELMNRGILAL

-42 PRSACPQTSRMPG
+42 PRSACPPTSRIPG

-148 LFMSPTTAKAFIT
+148 LFMSPATAKAFIT

-232 KSQQLE
+232 KAQQLE

-332 GRWEIGERV
+332 
-341 KGAGSGRGGDA
+341 
-352 GKMCGAGE
+352 
-360 EGGEGEKKLKGNTE
+360 
-374 EHGGREERTLAT
+374 LAT

-416 LCTQKNQRLV
+416 LEE
-426 TVVTSA
+426 
-432 GMSDFNLLLYSK
+432 
-444 SVLCLVFRPSFIR
+444 P
-457 LCRDVE
+457 
-463 RGQFESLRSQ
+463 

-484 PKKYQGYSIDVLDAL
+484 PKKYQGFSIDVLDAL

-506 YEIYVA
+506 YEIYIA

-733 NRTGGGENN
+733 NRTGGGDN

-778 FYTVSSNAPDRGY
+778 LYTASNSAPDRGY

-825 WPRDSPC
+825 WPKDSPC
-832 DLYSSVQSRQRGNAL
+832 DLYSSVQTRHRGNAL

-878 RKGSRVPSKEVGG
+878 RKGSRVPSKEDDKE
-891 RIGDRTEESWYR
+891 IDL
-903 ERQAAD
+903 
-909 PCPHSPNEHP
+909 EH
-919 LALGGQ
+919 LHRRV
-925 TQNQTSST
+925 N
-933 ANTTVSTATH
+933 
-943 YQPPACCDI
+943 
-952 PCALIVQHS
+952 
-961 YEPANPSEL
+961 
-970 APKMRMTTFTTSPPT
+970 
-985 PSLCTED
+985 SLCTED

-1066 GVLQDHRTGGVGPF
+1066 GGGGLQDHRTGGVGPF

>member
-1 MNRGILAL
+1 MKVVSALLLVAVFWSQEWKSTLSDSIIHIGAIFDESARKDDEVFRLAVADLNLNNEILETEKITISVEFVDGNNPFQAVQEACELMNRGILAL

-27 MHIPHLFIQRSPAGT
+27 MHIPHLFIQRSTAGT
-42 PRSACPQTSRMPG
+42 PRSFCPPTSRIPG
-55 TDDYTLMVRPPV
+55 TDDYTLMVRPPL
-67 YLNEVIMQV
+67 YLNEVIVQV
-76 VSEYSWQKFI
+76 ISEYSWQKFVV
-86 LFYDS
+86 FYDS

-102 DRTSQQGMDVSL
+102 DWTSQQGMDVSL
-114 QKVESNINMMITSL
+114 QKVESNINMMITGL

-148 LFMSPTTAKAFIT
+148 LFMSPATAKAFIT

-198 TLVRQT
+198 TLVRQM
-204 FPMPQN
+204 FPLSHN

-225 LCDPKNP
+225 LCDPKSP
-232 KSQQLE
+232 KAQQLE

-288 TVKKFGVSGLTSFL
+288 AVKTFNVSGLTGFL
-302 EFTDNG
+302 KFTDNG
-308 TNPNIFFEIL
+308 SNPYIFYEIL

-332 GRWEIGERV
+332 
-341 KGAGSGRGGDA
+341 
-352 GKMCGAGE
+352 
-360 EGGEGEKKLKGNTE
+360 
-374 EHGGREERTLAT
+374 LAT
-386 WDPVH
+386 WDPLH

-416 LCTQKNQRLV
+416 LEE
-426 TVVTSA
+426 
-432 GMSDFNLLLYSK
+432 
-444 SVLCLVFRPSFIR
+444 P
-457 LCRDVE
+457 
-463 RGQFESLRSQ
+463 

-484 PKKYQGYSIDVLDAL
+484 PKKYQGFSIDVLDAL

-512 PDHKYGSLQPDGQWN
+512 QDHKYGSLQSDGQWN
-527 GLMGELVF
+527 GLMGELVY

-613 PRLPMGSV
+613 PRLPMGTV

-733 NRTGGGENN
+733 NRTGGGDNN

-778 FYTVSSNAPDRGY
+778 FYTVSNNAPDRGY

-825 WPRDSPC
+825 WPKDSPC
-832 DLYSSVQSRQRGNAL
+832 DLYSSVQTRQRGSAL

-878 RKGSRVPSKEVGG
+878 RKGSRVPSKEDDKE
-891 RIGDRTEESWYR
+891 IDL
-903 ERQAAD
+903 
-909 PCPHSPNEHP
+909 EH
-919 LALGGQ
+919 LHRRV
-925 TQNQTSST
+925 N
-933 ANTTVSTATH
+933 
-943 YQPPACCDI
+943 
-952 PCALIVQHS
+952 
-961 YEPANPSEL
+961 
-970 APKMRMTTFTTSPPT
+970 
-985 PSLCTED
+985 SLCTED

-1066 GVLQDHRTGGVGPF
+1066 GGGGLQDHRTGGVGPF

>member
-1 MNRGILAL
+1 MKVISALLLVAVCLSQEWKSALSDSIIHIGAIFDESARKDDEAFRLAVADLNLNNEILETEKITFSVEFVDGNNPFQAVQEACELMNRGILAL

-16 SAGSLQTLADA
+16 SAGSLQTLANA
-27 MHIPHLFIQRSPAGT
+27 MHIPHLLIQRSPAGT
-42 PRSACPQTSRMPG
+42 PRSTCPQTSRLPG
-55 TDDYTLMVRPPV
+55 ADDYTLSVRPPV

-102 DRTSQQGMDVSL
+102 DRTAQQGMDVSL

-128 FRTMRVE
+128 FRTLRVE

-148 LFMSPTTAKAFIT
+148 LFMSPATAKAFIT

-198 TLVRQT
+198 TVVRQT

-232 KSQQLE
+232 KSHQLE
-238 ITNRY
+238 ISNRY

-268 SLSCIRKNS
+268 SLNCIRKNS

-302 EFTDNG
+302 EFNNNG
-308 TNPNIFFEIL
+308 SNPNIFFEIL

-332 GRWEIGERV
+332 
-341 KGAGSGRGGDA
+341 
-352 GKMCGAGE
+352 
-360 EGGEGEKKLKGNTE
+360 
-374 EHGGREERTLAT
+374 LAT

-416 LCTQKNQRLV
+416 LEE
-426 TVVTSA
+426 
-432 GMSDFNLLLYSK
+432 
-444 SVLCLVFRPSFIR
+444 P
-457 LCRDVE
+457 
-463 RGQFESLRSQ
+463 

-484 PKKYQGYSIDVLDAL
+484 PKKYQGFSIDVLDAL

-506 YEIYVA
+506 YEIYVT

-545 TITPERESVVDFT
+545 TITSERESVVDFT

-674 AFLTITRIENSIQ
+674 AFLTISRIENSIQ

-692 SKQTELPYGTVL
+692 SKQTDLPYGTVL

-710 QVRSKA
+710 QVRSKS

-733 NRTGGGENN
+733 NRTGGGDNN

-813 QNGDMDILKLKW
+813 QSGDMDILKVKW
-825 WPRDSPC
+825 WPKDSPC
-832 DLYSSVQSRQRGNAL
+832 DLYSSVQTRQHGNAL

-878 RKGSRVPSKEVGG
+878 RKGSRVPSKEDDKE
-891 RIGDRTEESWYR
+891 IDL
-903 ERQAAD
+903 
-909 PCPHSPNEHP
+909 EH
-919 LALGGQ
+919 LHHRV
-925 TQNQTSST
+925 N
-933 ANTTVSTATH
+933 
-943 YQPPACCDI
+943 
-952 PCALIVQHS
+952 
-961 YEPANPSEL
+961 
-970 APKMRMTTFTTSPPT
+970 
-985 PSLCTED
+985 SLCTED

-1039 EQIQTLSRSLSA
+1039 EQIQTLSRSISA
-1051 KAAAGFSAGFGSGGG
+1051 KAAAGFSAGFGSG

>member
-1 MNRGILAL
+1 MLLVAVFWSQEWKSTLSDSIIHIGAIFDESARKDDEVFRLAVADLNLNNEILETEKITISVEFVDGNNPFQAVQEACELMNRGILAL

-42 PRSACPQTSRMPG
+42 PRSACPPTSRVPG

-76 VSEYSWQKFI
+76 VSEYSWQKFV

-102 DRTSQQGMDVSL
+102 DSTSQQGMDVSL

-148 LFMSPTTAKAFIT
+148 LFMSPATAKAFIT

-198 TLVRQT
+198 TLVRQM

-225 LCDPKNP
+225 LCDLKNP
-232 KSQQLE
+232 KAQQLE

-332 GRWEIGERV
+332 
-341 KGAGSGRGGDA
+341 
-352 GKMCGAGE
+352 
-360 EGGEGEKKLKGNTE
+360 
-374 EHGGREERTLAT
+374 LAT

-416 LCTQKNQRLV
+416 LEE
-426 TVVTSA
+426 
-432 GMSDFNLLLYSK
+432 
-444 SVLCLVFRPSFIR
+444 P
-457 LCRDVE
+457 
-463 RGQFESLRSQ
+463 

-484 PKKYQGYSIDVLDAL
+484 PKKYQGFSIDVLDAL

-733 NRTGGGENN
+733 NRTGGGDNN

-778 FYTVSSNAPDRGY
+778 FYTVSNNAPDRGY

-825 WPRDSPC
+825 WPKDSPC
-832 DLYSSVQSRQRGNAL
+832 DLYSSVQTRQRGSAL

-878 RKGSRVPSKEVGG
+878 RKGSRVPSKEDDKE
-891 RIGDRTEESWYR
+891 IDL
-903 ERQAAD
+903 
-909 PCPHSPNEHP
+909 EH
-919 LALGGQ
+919 LHRRV
-925 TQNQTSST
+925 N
-933 ANTTVSTATH
+933 
-943 YQPPACCDI
+943 
-952 PCALIVQHS
+952 
-961 YEPANPSEL
+961 
-970 APKMRMTTFTTSPPT
+970 
-985 PSLCTED
+985 SLCTED

-1051 KAAAGFSAGFGSGGG
+1051 KAAAGFSAGFSSGGSGG

>member
-1 MNRGILAL
+1 MSVESPRREIGHCHQGQRSTYTSAIFDESARKDDEVFRLAVADLNLNNEILETEKITISVEFVDGNNPFQAVQEACELMNRGILAL

-42 PRSACPQTSRMPG
+42 PRSACPPTSRIPG

-148 LFMSPTTAKAFIT
+148 LFMSPATAKAFIT
-161 EVVETNL
+161 EVMETNL

-178 NEEISDYDLQEL
+178 NEEISDYDMQEL

-232 KSQQLE
+232 KAQQLE
-238 ITNRY
+238 ISNRY

-332 GRWEIGERV
+332 
-341 KGAGSGRGGDA
+341 
-352 GKMCGAGE
+352 
-360 EGGEGEKKLKGNTE
+360 
-374 EHGGREERTLAT
+374 LAT

-409 VLRVVTV
+409 VLQVVTV
-416 LCTQKNQRLV
+416 LEE
-426 TVVTSA
+426 
-432 GMSDFNLLLYSK
+432 
-444 SVLCLVFRPSFIR
+444 P
-457 LCRDVE
+457 
-463 RGQFESLRSQ
+463 

-484 PKKYQGYSIDVLDAL
+484 PKKYQGFSIDVLDAL

-710 QVRSKA
+710 QVRHKA

-733 NRTGGGENN
+733 NRTGGGDNN

-778 FYTVSSNAPDRGY
+778 FYSVSNNAPDRGY

-825 WPRDSPC
+825 WPKDSPC
-832 DLYSSVQSRQRGNAL
+832 DLYSSIQTRQRGNAL

-878 RKGSRVPSKEVGG
+878 RKGSRVPSKEDDKE
-891 RIGDRTEESWYR
+891 IDL
-903 ERQAAD
+903 
-909 PCPHSPNEHP
+909 EH
-919 LALGGQ
+919 LHRRV
-925 TQNQTSST
+925 N
-933 ANTTVSTATH
+933 
-943 YQPPACCDI
+943 
-952 PCALIVQHS
+952 
-961 YEPANPSEL
+961 
-970 APKMRMTTFTTSPPT
+970 
-985 PSLCTED
+985 SLCTED

-1051 KAAAGFSAGFGSGGG
+1051 KAAAGFSSGFGGGGG

>member
-16 SAGSLQTLADA
+16 SAGSLQSLADA
-27 MHIPHLFIQRSPAGT
+27 MHIPHLFIQRAPSGT
-42 PRSACPQTSRMPG
+42 PRSSCPDTSRSRA
-55 TDDYTLMVRPPV
+55 DDYTLFVRPPV
-67 YLNEVIMQV
+67 YLNDVILDV
-76 VSEYSWQKFI
+76 VTEYAWQKFI
-86 LFYDS
+86 IFYDTEY
-91 DFDIRGIEDFL
+91 DIRGIQDFL
-102 DRTSQQGMDVSL
+102 DKTSQQGMDVSL
-114 QKVESNINMMITSL
+114 QKVESNINMMITSM

-135 ELHRYRDTLRRAV
+135 ELHRYRDTLRRAI
-148 LFMSPTTAKAFIT
+148 LFMSPITAKAFIT

-168 VAFDCHWILI
+168 VAFDCHWIII
-178 NEEISDYDLQEL
+178 NEEISDQDVQEL

-210 TTQRCVKH
+210 SSQRCVRS

-225 LCDPKNP
+225 LCDPKDP
-232 KSQQLE
+232 KAQTLE

-268 SLSCIRKNS
+268 SLTCIRKNS

-282 GKSMLD
+282 GRSMLE
-288 TVKKFGVSGLTSFL
+288 TVKKGGVSGLTSLL
-302 EFTDNG
+302 EFNDNG
-308 TNPNIFFEIL
+308 TNHNIHFEIL
-318 GTNYGEDRGRGVSR
+318 GTNYGEDRGRGVR
-332 GRWEIGERV
+332 RLG
-341 KGAGSGRGGDA
+341 
-352 GKMCGAGE
+352 
-360 EGGEGEKKLKGNTE
+360 
-374 EHGGREERTLAT
+374 T

-416 LCTQKNQRLV
+416 LEE
-426 TVVTSA
+426 
-432 GMSDFNLLLYSK
+432 
-444 SVLCLVFRPSFIR
+444 P
-457 LCRDVE
+457 
-463 RGQFESLRSQ
+463 

-484 PKKYQGYSIDVLDAL
+484 PKKYQGFSIDVLDAL

-512 PDHKYGSLQPDGQWN
+512 PDHKYGSQQPDGVWN
-527 GLMGELVF
+527 GLIGELVF

-650 TRMMMGVWWM
+650 TRMMMGVWWL

-692 SKQTELPYGTVL
+692 SKQTDLPYGTVL

-710 QVRSKA
+710 QVRSKG

-733 NRTGGGENN
+733 NRTGGADNN

-755 GRFGFVWDAAVLEY
+755 GRFAFVWDAAVLEY
-769 VANNDEDCS
+769 VAINDEDCS
-778 FYTVSSNAPDRGY
+778 FYTVGNNAADRGY

-832 DLYSSVQSRQRGNAL
+832 DLYSSVQTHHRGSAL

-868 IAMVESWWSR
+868 IAMVETWWTR
-878 RKGSRVPSKEVGG
+878 RKGSRVPSKEDDKE
-891 RIGDRTEESWYR
+891 IDL
-903 ERQAAD
+903 
-909 PCPHSPNEHP
+909 EH
-919 LALGGQ
+919 LHRRV
-925 TQNQTSST
+925 N
-933 ANTTVSTATH
+933 
-943 YQPPACCDI
+943 
-952 PCALIVQHS
+952 
-961 YEPANPSEL
+961 
-970 APKMRMTTFTTSPPT
+970 
-985 PSLCTED
+985 SLCTED
-992 ESPHKQFSTSSVD
+992 DSPHKQFSTSSID
-1005 LTPLDMDALPAARQ
+1005 LTPLDMDSLPAARQ

-1051 KAAAGFSAGFGSGGG
+1051 KAAAGFTFG
-1066 GVLQDHRTGGVGPF
+1066 GVQDHRTGGPF

-1097 SSIPYQPTGPG
+1097 STIPYQPTPA
-1108 PNFGYG
+1108 PSFGYG